1 MQAAA
6 EKARI
11 LVEALPYIR
20 AFYGKTVVIKYGG
33 NAMTSETLKD
43 EVVQDLALMKYVGI
57 RPIIVHGGGPE
68 ITALLKR
75 LGKETTFIEGLRVT
89 DAETVTT
96 AEMVLAGKINADIVT
111 RLCLQGASAVGLS
124 GKDANLLRARKK
136 QVFVQGKAV
145 DIGFVGEVEA
155 VNTQI
160 LATLLQSDYLP
171 VVAPIGADGAGQSY
185 NINADYVAAA
195 LAGALQAE
203 KLILLTD
210 VEGIYKD
217 YADKTSFLP
226 TITVREA
233 QQYLKDGTLQGGM
246 LPKVEACLRALSQGA
261 KKAHIIDGRQ
271 EHSLILELF
280 TSQGIGTQIIPEA

>member
-75 LGKETTFIEGLRVT
+75 LGKETTFVEGLRVT

-136 QVFVQGKAV
+136 QVLVQGKAV

-160 LATLLQSDYLP
+160 LETLLQSDYLP
-171 VVAPIGADGAGQSY
+171 VVAPIGADGVGQSY

-210 VEGIYKD
+210 IEGIYKD

-246 LPKVEACLRALSQGA
+246 LPKVEACLMALSQGA
-261 KKAHIIDGRQ
+261 RKAHIIDGRQ